1 MKCRRPLWVYVVKDG
16 LGAAILASIIVTL
29 CRGTMPSNKT
39 VWSYFP
45 AGFTAFI
52 GGLYLQGRFNPWMHI
67 VLHQFITWLVF
78 TTFLF
83 LTCAA
88 LAWWDRRG

>member
-45 AGFTAFI
+45 AGFTAFLTPI
-52 GGLYLQGRFNPWMHI
+52 HYMARVYDLPLFDLCRARMVGSTRLRLQLRMARR
-67 VLHQFITWLVF
+67 
-78 TTFLF
+78 LF
-83 LTCAA
+83 YSA
-88 LAWWDRRG
+88 